1 MTANLSS
8 FGQTISCIA
17 LLLVCSRRILVNCSG
32 SPPGRPPN
40 YSYSDSWTSED
51 LIPKEKSIIHVKLVR
66 PSPKQVPLWEDKHK
80 DLSDYLSDPALD
92 FDSPLVTQSL
102 NNCLVEYKDV
112 MSDMESEGQRRA
124 QISGVQCTALPLDS
138 LLDVNN
144 LTHLIVR
151 DTSVAQLSKF
161 TFGAA
166 KLDKLRR
173 IDLIDNQRLAV
184 ISDRTFDGLPHLT
197 YLSLIHNRPIDFL
210 SVEAFVGLKN
220 LEELI
225 WLSDRPITQ
234 KLFSVLTRAASVR
247 ILPTLMHLHI
257 SGPANSGG
265 KEPQTGLG
273 LNHSSSFKVSKDD
286 LALLTQLKYLQLTYC
301 GIESI
306 HWSAFTP
313 LRASLI
319 GLNLR
324 GNRRLDPSN
333 LKQVFV
339 SAFQSNSSESPIE
352 KLDISEIFV
361 TRNVPKAM
369 LNAISKAV
377 VNALYLNHM
386 SINQIFFGDFPP
398 MPHLKQLYLEFSE
411 IEYIEENSF
420 QTLESL
426 ERLSLR
432 GNYLKTIPTNLIYN
446 LPKLEYLD
454 LSGYPLSRTHLE
466 IPHKSFVGTSLKE
479 VNLSYKI
486 LDPLPRNAFLGLF
499 KMQKFHL
506 RGCGLKFVEYLT
518 FFPLKSTVYID
529 LSENEDL
536 ISTLRNTHEDSFFG
550 LEAVETV
557 RMSHC
562 NLTARDINDK
572 ESIFKR
578 INEQVKSLDIS
589 HNLIDRISS
598 RTFMNFSELQD
609 VDLSHNMIE
618 SWTNFSIF
626 SKNKYITTLDISH
639 NKISRLSSSMLED
652 FHRLK
657 NLSFA
662 FNPLECDCDS
672 RLVADWL
679 NDTSSKIRYFDDRSP
694 LNSKTQYFCVS
705 NDKRVSL
712 KSFISDCTSLKRQ
725 NRFSLA
731 LVTAIASFF
740 LLLSVAVLV
749 IAFVYHSTIRT
760 LIYGPEVDTIDY
772 KYDAFVS
779 YNVNDSEWVFKQLVP
794 NIENHSSDIHR
805 VKLCVY
811 DRDFIAGRP
820 ISECILE
827 SIKTSRKVILVI
839 SNHFIRSP
847 WCRFETD
854 LAHNTLVDQN
864 RDGLIMIKLED
875 IDSSAAAPQL
885 HFLLK
890 TRIYLQWNIHSAKEQ
905 EVFWKKLRRAL
916 GFNCIRNQQIDIK
929 HEERKTI
936 PKSVKKLKE
945 DNENKRK
952 SEKRDDKKDMKT
964 IIISKSVVREKLSQL
979 NDYLNIKGKK
989 RVKQAVECH

>member
-1 MTANLSS
+1 M
-8 FGQTISCIA
+8 
-17 LLLVCSRRILVNCSG
+17 VCSKGFLVNCLSAQPS
-32 SPPGRPPN
+32 SPPSGRPPN

-80 DLSDYLSDPALD
+80 YNYLFDPFLD
-92 FDSPLVTQSL
+92 FDSPLVIQSL
-102 NNCLVEYKDV
+102 NNCLIEYKDV
-112 MSDMESEGQRRA
+112 MSDIESDGQWRA
-124 QISGVQCTALPLDS
+124 QITGPQCTELPLNS
-138 LLDVNN
+138 LMNANN
-144 LTHLIVR
+144 LTHLIIR
-151 DTSVAQLSKF
+151 DTAVAHLTKF
-161 TFGAA
+161 MFGAA
-166 KLDKLRR
+166 KLDKLKR
-173 IDLIDNQRLAV
+173 IDLIGNKVLQT
-184 ISDRTFDGLPHLT
+184 ISDRTFDGLPHLS
-197 YLSLIHNRPIDFL
+197 YLSLINNRPVHFL
-210 SVEAFVGLKN
+210 SSEAFVGLKS

-234 KLFSVLTRAASVR
+234 TLFSVVTRAASIR

-257 SGPANSGG
+257 SGPSDITSDGQKLDVGIN
-265 KEPQTGLG
+265 Q
-273 LNHSSSFKVSKDD
+273 SSPFKVNKDD
-286 LALLTQLKYLQLTYC
+286 FELLTQVKYLQLTHC
-301 GIESI
+301 DIESI
-306 HWSAFTP
+306 HSSALNP
-313 LRASLI
+313 LRNSLI
-319 GLNLR
+319 GLNLK
-324 GNRRLDPSN
+324 GNQRLDLSN

-339 SAFQSNSSESPIE
+339 NAFQSNSSDSFIE
-352 KLDISEIFV
+352 KLDISEV
-361 TRNVPKAM
+361 LLTRNVPKTM
-369 LNAISKAV
+369 LNVISKTAI
-377 VNALYLNHM
+377 NTLYLNNM
-386 SINQIFFGDFPP
+386 PINQIFFGDIPP
-398 MPHLKQLYLEFSE
+398 MPYIKQLYLEFSE
-411 IEYIEENSF
+411 LEYIEENAF
-420 QTLESL
+420 QTLENL
-426 ERLSLR
+426 ERLSLK

-454 LSGYPLSRTHLE
+454 LSGYKNSRTHLE

-518 FFPLKSTVYID
+518 FFPLKSTTYID
-529 LSENEDL
+529 LSENEEL
-536 ISTLRNTHEDSFFG
+536 ISTLRDTHEDSFFG

-578 INEQVKSLDIS
+578 INEQVKFLDIS

-598 RTFMNFSELQD
+598 KTFMNFSELQD
-609 VDLSHNMIE
+609 VDLSHNAID

-639 NKISRLSSSMLED
+639 NKISRLTSSMLED

-662 FNPLECDCDS
+662 FNPLECECDS

-679 NDTSSKIRYFDDRSP
+679 NDTSSKIHYLDDRSP
-694 LNSKTQYFCVS
+694 LHSKTQYFCLMNGNRINLKS
-705 NDKRVSL
+705 FRSDCVSL
-712 KSFISDCTSLKRQ
+712 KRV
-725 NRFSLA
+725 NRISLA
-731 LVTAIASFF
+731 IITAIASFI
-740 LLLSVAVLV
+740 LLLSLTVLV
-749 IAFVYHSTIRT
+749 IVFVYHSTIRT
-760 LIYGPEVDTIDY
+760 LIYGPEMDTTDY

-779 YNVNDSEWVFKQLVP
+779 YNVNDSEWIFKQLVP
-794 NIENHSSDIHR
+794 NIENNSADLNR

-839 SNHFIRSP
+839 SNNFIRSP

-864 RDGLIMIKLED
+864 RDGLIMIKLEE
-875 IDSSAAAPQL
+875 IDSSVAAPQL

-890 TRIYLQWNIHSAKEQ
+890 TRIYLQWNMNSTKDQ

-916 GFNCIRNQQIDIK
+916 GFNCIRNHQTDNRHTK
-929 HEERKTI
+929 KTHEAKRHTKT
-936 PKSVKKLKE
+936 KDCNEKKLNNDESDDKE
-945 DNENKRK
+945 DK
-952 SEKRDDKKDMKT
+952 KKDKT
-964 IIISKSVVREKLSQL
+964 LSKSVVHEKLSQL
-979 NDYLNIKGKK
+979 NEFLSIKTKK
-989 RVKQAVECH
+989 RVREAVQCQ